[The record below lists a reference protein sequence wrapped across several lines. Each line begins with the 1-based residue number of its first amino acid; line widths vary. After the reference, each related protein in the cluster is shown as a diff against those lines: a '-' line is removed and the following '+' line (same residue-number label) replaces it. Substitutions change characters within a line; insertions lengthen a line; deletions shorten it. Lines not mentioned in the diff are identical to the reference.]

1 MLKCINKSKNI
12 GINFPKISS
21 QFMAIMCV
29 VWKQV
34 GICTQVYINNKVLK
48 VYEDVSANVCFPLN
62 IYS

>member
-1 MLKCINKSKNI
+1 
-12 GINFPKISS
+12 
-21 QFMAIMCV
+21 MAIMCV
-29 VWKQV
+29 VWKQD